1 MSRKQSD
8 PRDVTRFHRK
18 KAKLDKDA
26 QDDDKDDNDDFDEQE
41 TEEKYQ

>member
-26 QDDDKDDNDDFDEQE
+26 QDDDNDDFDEQE